1 MATLNITRK
10 TKPRKTSDRKRV
22 NKAFIEKM
30 VAFRGFMTGNEKTS
44 LSTLDVKNTMQRI
57 NNRAMSD
64 DVNDN
69 FNGTQNEELQK
80 LIKEFVKNVNAVI
93 NSK

>member
-1 MATLNITRK
+1 MQLNITRK

-22 NKAFIEKM
+22 NKAFIKKM
-30 VAFRGFMTGNEKTS
+30 AAFRGYTTGNEKTS
-44 LSTLDVKNTMQRI
+44 LTTLDVKNALQRI
-57 NNRAMSD
+57 NNRSMSD

-69 FNGTQNEELQK
+69 FNGTQNEVLQK
-80 LIKEFVKNVNAVI
+80 LMREFVKNVDAVI